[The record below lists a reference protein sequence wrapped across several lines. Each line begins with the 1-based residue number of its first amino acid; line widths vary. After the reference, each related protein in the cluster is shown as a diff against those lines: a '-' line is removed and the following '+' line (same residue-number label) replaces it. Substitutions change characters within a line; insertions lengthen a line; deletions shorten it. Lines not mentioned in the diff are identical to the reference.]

1 MSGLKLE
8 HKNGIWHVTGTV
20 AGQRVRKSLGTRDK
34 ATAEELKAQYEAKL
48 WKRHTYGEEAV
59 RTFEEAALSYLEQGG
74 EGRFLPK
81 VLKFFKGRAVGSIK
95 PAEIRQMAISI
106 YPTGAPRTRNR
117 QAVAPARAVINHA
130 HDLGWCGHIKV
141 KQFEVQKSLKH
152 KPVDRMWLD
161 AFLAEADKS
170 NLHHLSALVLFMNH
184 TGTRISEA
192 IRLTGKYVDLENRM
206 AILEKTK
213 TDEWETRHLTEEL
226 AARISSLGAGL
237 NDRVF
242 SYTDPKAVN
251 RRMKAV
257 CERAG
262 IEPRSTHSAGRHS
275 FGTNVMAA
283 GARVKDAMEA
293 GGWKSA
299 KLFME
304 TYVHSHEGGKRVAAL
319 LNDENSPTDTILTC
333 TPKPSRRR
341 FGKQKEK

>member
-8 HKNGIWHVTGTV
+8 IKNGIWHVAGTV

-34 ATAEELKAQYEAKL
+34 ATADELKAQYEAKL

-59 RTFEEAALSYLEQGG
+59 RTFEEAALSYLQQGG

-81 VLKFFKGRAVGSIK
+81 ILKYLKGRAVGSIK

-106 YPTGAPRTRNR
+106 YPAAAPRTRNR
-117 QAVAPARAVINHA
+117 QAVAPARAVVNHA

-141 KQFEVQKSLKH
+141 KQFEVQKSIKH
-152 KPVDRMWLD
+152 KPVDRDWLD

-170 NLHHLSALVLFMNH
+170 NLHHLSALVLFMNQ
-184 TGTRISEA
+184 TGTRVSEA
-192 IRLTGKYVDLENRM
+192 IRVLGKYVDLESRIV
-206 AILEKTK
+206 ILEKTK
-213 TDEWETRHLTEEL
+213 TDEWETRHLTAEL
-226 AARISSLGAGL
+226 VARISALGIEL
-237 NDRVF
+237 NERVF

-257 CERAG
+257 CVRAE

-304 TYVHSHEGGKRVAAL
+304 TYVHSDEGGKRVAAL
-319 LNDENSPTDTILTC
+319 LDSESEPNVTILTSPTK
-333 TPKPSRRR
+333 TPRRR
-341 FGKQKEK
+341 FGKQ

>member
-8 HKNGIWHVTGTV
+8 IKNGIWHIAGTV
-20 AGQRVRKSLGTRDK
+20 AGQRVRKSLSTRDK
-34 ATAEELKAQYEAKL
+34 TTAEELKAQYEAKL

-59 RTFEEAALSYLEQGG
+59 RTFEEAALSYLQQGG

-81 VLKFFKGRAVGSIK
+81 ILKYFKGRAVGSIK

-106 YPTGAPRTRNR
+106 YPSAAPRTRNR
-117 QAVAPARAVINHA
+117 QAVAPARAIVNHA

-141 KQFEVQKSLKH
+141 KQFEVQKSIKH
-152 KPVDRMWLD
+152 KPVDREWID

-170 NLHHLSALVLFMNH
+170 NLHHLSALVLFMNQ
-184 TGTRISEA
+184 TGTRVSEA
-192 IRLTGKYVDLENRM
+192 IRVLGKYVNLERRIV
-206 AILEKTK
+206 ILEKTK
-213 TDEWETRHLTEEL
+213 TDEWETRHLTAEL
-226 AARISSLGAGL
+226 VSRISALGVEL
-237 NDRVF
+237 NERVF

-257 CERAG
+257 CLRAE

-304 TYVHSHEGGKRVAAL
+304 TYVHSDEGGKRVAAL
-319 LNDENSPTDTILTC
+319 LDSENEANDTFLTSA
-333 TPKPSRRR
+333 PKTTRRR

>member
-1 MSGLKLE
+1 
-8 HKNGIWHVTGTV
+8 
-20 AGQRVRKSLGTRDK
+20 
-34 ATAEELKAQYEAKL
+34 
-48 WKRHTYGEEAV
+48 
-59 RTFEEAALSYLEQGG
+59 
-74 EGRFLPK
+74 
-81 VLKFFKGRAVGSIK
+81 
-95 PAEIRQMAISI
+95 MAISI
-106 YPTGAPRTRNR
+106 YPTAAPRTRNR

-152 KPVDRMWLD
+152 KPVDRTWLD

-184 TGTRISEA
+184 TGTRVSEA

-206 AILEKTK
+206 VILEKTK

-226 AARISSLGAGL
+226 AVRISSLGAGL

-257 CERAG
+257 CQRAG

-319 LNDENSPTDTILTC
+319 LNDENSPIGTILTS

-341 FGKQKEK
+341 FGKQREK